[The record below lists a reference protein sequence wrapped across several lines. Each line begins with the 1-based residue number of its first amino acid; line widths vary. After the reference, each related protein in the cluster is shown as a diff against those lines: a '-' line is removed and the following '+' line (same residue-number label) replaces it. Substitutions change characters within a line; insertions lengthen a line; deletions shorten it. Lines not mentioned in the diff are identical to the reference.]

1 MTALDLGLRGGS
13 AGFAAIARGGSDA
26 RRTLRVVLGLARF
39 TMLEAWRG
47 RWPIAAVLLAAAVAL
62 VQGFTAATALTES
75 SAVALSL
82 AAPLARLAAVLVVAI
97 FAIGALVREL
107 NDGSIDLALAAPV
120 SRLTWLAG
128 RWLGLAG
135 IALGTAIAAAAPL
148 AANAPWLALAA
159 WTASLALELVL
170 VCGVGLLLSISFA
183 QLPAALLSLLAFY
196 TMSRLVGIVMLINAR
211 APLEGPALLAR
222 VGDAVL
228 GALGHLLPRLDL
240 FTRTDW
246 LLGASGAAA
255 GTGLALLQVTIWL
268 VLVPAVGWLDFRNR
282 RG

>member
-75 SAVALSL
+75 S
-82 AAPLARLAAVLVVAI
+82 
-97 FAIGALVREL
+97 
-107 NDGSIDLALAAPV
+107 
-120 SRLTWLAG
+120 
-128 RWLGLAG
+128 
-135 IALGTAIAAAAPL
+135 AAAPL